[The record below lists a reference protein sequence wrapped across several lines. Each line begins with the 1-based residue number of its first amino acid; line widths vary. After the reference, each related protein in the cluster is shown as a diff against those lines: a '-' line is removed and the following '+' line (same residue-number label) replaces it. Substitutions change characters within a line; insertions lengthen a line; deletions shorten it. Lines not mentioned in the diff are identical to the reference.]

1 MSVLGAASTVTPG
14 DCISTMQKI
23 LGELEQLAG
32 QAAVHRKK
40 FEYGVNQFRRF
51 LVSFKNSTTIERFS
65 PEQVNANRTFQQL
78 LRELRDLICQHQL
91 HCWAHPT
98 LENPSN
104 YVASTLTDIAGK
116 LRKAGEVLSPESA
129 KFFDPDAPQWLQY
142 HLLDLKGIAASFKQY
157 LAGDPDE
164 EVAELMTER
173 LESVD
178 AFITKYE
185 HETVAPGMRVF
196 SPIPVNYQSWR
207 LNHEDLQEV
216 KEIGS
221 GMSAHVFY
229 GFDKRDG
236 KEVAIKKLKFAKLSG
251 GELQAFQREVAVLA
265 TARHPTLLGFVGATD
280 TPPFCIVTEWMA
292 GGPLYHEIHKHKRL
306 DPTMRTIVAL
316 DIARGMQFLHSKHII
331 HRDLKSLNVL
341 LDGSG
346 HAKICDFGFSRT
358 ADDENQIMTQNVGTP
373 HWMAPELL
381 TSNKSYTYKVDV
393 YAYGIVLWEIAAGK
407 LPYSGMDS
415 TQIIAQVLMENL
427 RPVVPN
433 HVNPKLR
440 DLMVQCWDRDPD
452 VRPTFDEIVRR
463 IVKDRI
469 MLEGAD
475 AAQFEKY
482 IADNIGVSDL
492 GQDLETRL
500 EGDSCQNESA
510 LLDLIET
517 LERDEIPVDLAP
529 KCWSIVENNSNA
541 CPCTMG
547 RAASLFLGTTERV
560 KAAAVLRKLPP
571 NSVPKNVMAKAVE
584 ALPTGIEELD
594 RDLVIAACKNN
605 AADVAAVYALLP
617 SHIQLALEVISQ
629 HGVAL
634 TLKAAVADKCV
645 QCLGSK
651 DPAMICA
658 AMRCLVGIGEAKRI
672 SVNLIKHSMTS
683 ENESV
688 KNCGLIAGAAVALAG
703 INLPE
708 DMIDI
713 ALAMDEDKLRGTFL
727 LAICHDPR
735 GALHVVSRLAFK
747 ENCDPVLA
755 LKVLLIS
762 VRYEEVRP
770 AIAVALTQ
778 LDLSAVK
785 DRYSAEIEKLSA
797 LVNV

>member
-1 MSVLGAASTVTPG
+1 MSLLGAASTLKPA
-14 DCISTMQKI
+14 DCIGTMQKI

-40 FEYGVNQFRRF
+40 FEYAVNQFRRF
-51 LVSFKNSTTIERFS
+51 LVSFKNSAKSERLS
-65 PEQVNANRTFQQL
+65 SEQVSANRTFQQL

-116 LRKAGEVLSPESA
+116 LHKAGEVLDPDSA

-142 HLLDLKGIAASFKQY
+142 HLLDLKGISASFKQY
-157 LAGDPDE
+157 LAGSPDE
-164 EVAELMTER
+164 QVAEIMEER

-185 HETVAPGMRVF
+185 HETVAPGLRVF

-221 GMSAHVFY
+221 GMSANVFY
-229 GFDKRDG
+229 GFDKRNG
-236 KEVAIKKLKFAKLSG
+236 NEVAIKKLKFKKLSG

-280 TPPFCIVTEWMA
+280 TPPFCIVTEWMP
-292 GGPLYHEIHKHKRL
+292 GGTLYHEIHKYKKL
-306 DPTMRTIVAL
+306 DATMRTIAAL

-341 LDGSG
+341 LDGNG
-346 HAKICDFGFSRT
+346 LAKICDFGFSRT

-393 YAYGIVLWEIAAGK
+393 YAYGIVLWEIVAGQ

-415 TQIIAQVLMENL
+415 TQIIAQVLMEDL
-427 RPVVPN
+427 RPVVPRN
-433 HVNPKLR
+433 VSPKLKE
-440 DLMVQCWDRDPD
+440 LMCQCWDRDPD

-469 MLEGAD
+469 MLEGSD
-475 AAQFEKY
+475 AKKFEKY
-482 IADNIGVSDL
+482 IADNIGLTDAA
-492 GQDLETRL
+492 QDLENRL
-500 EGDSCQNESA
+500 EGENCQNESA
-510 LLDLIET
+510 LLDLIRT
-517 LERDEIPVDLAP
+517 LESDGIPQDLAP
-529 KCWSIVENNSNA
+529 KCWSLVESNA
-541 CPCTMG
+541 HASPATMG
-547 RAASLFLGTTERV
+547 RAASLFLETTERA

-571 NSVPKNVMAKAVE
+571 NSVPQKVMAKAVE
-584 ALPTGIEELD
+584 VIPTGIEEFD
-594 RDLVIAACKNN
+594 RDLIIAACKNN

-617 SHIQLALEVISQ
+617 SHIQLALEVVGQ

-658 AMRCLVGIGEAKRI
+658 AMRCLVGIGEARRI
-672 SVNLIKHSMTS
+672 SVAIIKQSMTS
-683 ENESV
+683 TNESI
-688 KNCGLIAGAAVALAG
+688 KNCGLIAGAALALAG
-703 INLPE
+703 ATVPE

-713 ALAMDEDKLRGTFL
+713 ALAMDEHKLRGTFL
-727 LAICHDPR
+727 LAVCQAPR
-735 GALHVVSRLAFK
+735 GALHVVNRLAFK

-755 LKVLLIS
+755 LKILLIA
-762 VRYEEVRP
+762 VQYEEVRP

-778 LDLSAVK
+778 LDLSAMQEG
-785 DRYSAEIEKLSA
+785 YSIEIERLST
-797 LVNV
+797 LVNS